1 MSLILGRYC
10 RVASGVALCAAS
22 IAIANAQEAPAIAFY
37 APWDPASVASL
48 RDHSDEL
55 QVVVPA
61 WVSVTG
67 SDHRVASDPDGA
79 GRAVLAGLSK
89 KPRLWLMVQNALLGK
104 WDGTGAAG
112 LLHDHTA
119 ASAVLDQI
127 EAEAVKDE
135 AAGLLF
141 DLENLPAQSQPDLL
155 AFLATVH
162 ERCRRHGWVLGV
174 AAPVANPDWD
184 LAKLGRIADRVILMA
199 YDEHWQSGAP
209 GPIASDRWF
218 ASTVGK
224 ALTDVPPSRTI
235 VAIASYAYDWPATG
249 PATIL
254 SIEQANALASANNV
268 KPVRDSASGS
278 SHFSYRVNGTVHSV
292 WMSDASTVQHQLSII
307 RSSQAA
313 GAALWRLGT
322 EDPAIWPP
330 KVIFNDMKG
339 RR

>member
-1 MSLILGRYC
+1 MSTFFDRYC
-10 RVASGVALCAAS
+10 RIASGLALFATG

-37 APWDPASVASL
+37 APWDPTSVASL
-48 RDHSDEL
+48 RDHGDEL
-55 QVVVPA
+55 QAVVPA

-67 SDHRVASDPDGA
+67 SDHRVAIVPDIA
-79 GRAVLAGLSK
+79 GRAVLAALSK
-89 KPRLWLMVQNALLGK
+89 QPRLWLMVQNALLGK
-104 WDGTGAAG
+104 WDGTGAAD
-112 LLHDHTA
+112 LLRDHTA

-127 EAEAVKDE
+127 EAEAVKDK

-141 DLENLPAQSQPDLL
+141 DLENLPAGSQPDLL

-162 ERCRRHGWVLGV
+162 ERCRRHDWVLAV
-174 AAPVANPDWD
+174 AAPVGNSDWD

-218 ASTVGK
+218 ASTVGN

-268 KPVRDSASGS
+268 KPVRDAASGS

-292 WMSDASTVQHQLSII
+292 WMSDASSVRHQLAII

-322 EDPAIWPP
+322 EDPAIWPV
-330 KVIFNDMKG
+330 KRIFNHTNW